1 MDNTFTGGR
10 VKIANHIIEKII
22 REACMEVPG
31 VAEVLSGQ
39 DFVSYDK
46 FTTTD
51 SSKGVKLATRD
62 GQVRIDLRLEVLGA
76 EDLTKVAEEVQHNVS
91 EKLAVITGLKVIEV
105 NVTIEGL
112 KG

>member
-10 VKIANHIIEKII
+10 VKIANTIIEKVV
-22 REACMEVPG
+22 REAAMEVTG
-31 VAEVLSGQ
+31 VAELLPGH

-51 SSKGVKLATRD
+51 TMKGVKIATKD
-62 GQVRIDLRLEVLGA
+62 GQVRIDLRLIAHNA
-76 EDLTKVAEEVQHNVS
+76 EDLTKIAESAQRNIT
-91 EKLAVITGLKVIEV
+91 EKLHVITGLRAVEV
-105 NVTIEGL
+105 NVFIEGL